1 MFSHSA
7 YCFNLNITVTLNR
20 MEKNSLFL
28 ILCLLVVPS
37 LDIKG
42 NIYGSEAAAV
52 GVMQQQKEVKGVIFD
67 EMNSPVAG
75 ATITVKNST
84 RGCITDIDG
93 KFTISVAEG
102 DELLVNFLGY
112 QTAVVKV
119 NSEIF
124 YNVHLQLK
132 VDELEEV
139 TVVAFAKQKKESV
152 ISSVA
157 TVKPAELKVPSSNLT
172 TALAGRMAGLIAYQ
186 TSGEPG
192 KDNAQFFIR
201 GVTTFGYKTDP
212 LILIDNVELTS
223 EDLARLNVDDIAS
236 FSIMKDATATA
247 LYGARG
253 ANGVILVTTKEG
265 KEGKA
270 KVSFRVENSLST
282 PVEMVSLAD
291 PITYMRLHNEAV
303 RTRNS
308 LGVLPYSESKI
319 ANTIKGMNPYVYPAV
334 DWYNELFKK
343 STMNQRANMSIS
355 GGGTVAR
362 YYIAASFN
370 NDTGVLR
377 VNGKN
382 NFNNNISLK
391 KYSVRSNININL
403 TKTTEAIIR
412 FQGNFDSYS
421 GPLDGGDGL
430 FSKVMKAS
438 PVLFPKYYPAFNDYA
453 GHIYFGNYTGSNYIN
468 PYADMVKGY
477 KNYDRTLVLA
487 QAELKQNLDFITEG
501 LNIRGLMSTTRYV
514 YSDISRAYGPYYY
527 MVSSYNQN
535 DDTYQLEALNP
546 NSGYENVE
554 AGSPYKDIQTTT
566 YVELSASYNHTF
578 GMHGVSGML
587 VYTMRNQQNSN
598 YENLQLSLPHR
609 NLGLSGRFTYAYD
622 QRYFVE
628 FNFGY
633 NGSERFSKNER
644 FGFFPSIGLGY
655 LVSNEKFW
663 KPVENVISKL
673 KLKATYGLVGNDA
686 IGDDKDRFYYLSNV
700 NMNNDKRGQDFGLNF
715 GNHLNGITV
724 TRYGNDL
731 ITWETAKKLN
741 VGFELNLFNKLEIQ
755 ADFFHERRS
764 NILMDR
770 AYVPST
776 MGLSAGI
783 KANVGEA
790 TGKGIDISMD
800 YSHSVDK
807 DLWFQGRAN
816 FTYAVSKYENVEEP
830 DYALA
835 GTPWRS
841 LKGQNL
847 SQQYGYIAERL
858 FIDEEDV
865 KNSPVQEFGG
875 VVMAGDIKYKDINGD
890 GKITD
895 DDRVPIGYPKTPKI
909 TYGFGLSA
917 GYKNL
922 DISVFFQGNALNSFW
937 LDPSALSPF
946 IDTDNDNSTIARN
959 ALLDVIARDHWSE
972 ENRNIYAFW
981 PRLGNEV
988 SLNNTQCSTWWMQ
1001 DGSFLRLKSLE
1012 IGYSFPEN
1020 WIRKCGLN
1028 MARVY
1033 LNGTNLLTFSKFKLW
1048 DPEMGS
1054 NGLGYPIQRVFNIG
1068 LNINF

>member
-1 MFSHSA
+1 MVYLFIF
-7 YCFNLNITVTLNR
+7 CFLTV
-20 MEKNSLFL
+20 SLFVKGE
-28 ILCLLVVPS
+28 VVNN
-37 LDIKG
+37 DIG
-42 NIYGSEAAAV
+42 RIDLESVE
-52 GVMQQQKEVKGVIFD
+52 QQKKTVQGIIYD
-67 EMNSPVAG
+67 EMNAPVAG

-84 RGCITDIDG
+84 RGCITDVDG
-93 KFTISVAEG
+93 RYSIVVNVG

-112 QTAVVKV
+112 QTAVIKITADK
-119 NSEIF
+119 SE
-124 YNVHLQLK
+124 YNVELK
-132 VDELEEV
+132 QKIDELEEV

-152 ISSVA
+152 ISSVT
-157 TVKPAELKVPSSNLT
+157 TVKPSELKAPTSNLT
-172 TALAGRMAGLIAYQ
+172 TALAGRMSGLIAYQ

-270 KVSFRVENSLST
+270 TVSFRIENSLST
-282 PVEMVSLAD
+282 PVEMVELAD
-291 PITYMRLHNEAV
+291 PITYMNLHNEAV
-303 RTRNS
+303 RTRNP

-319 ANTIKGMNPYVYPAV
+319 ANTMKGTNPYVYPAV
-334 DWYNELFKK
+334 NWYDELFNDY
-343 STMNQRANMSIS
+343 TMNQRVNMSVS

-362 YYIAASFN
+362 YYIAAAFN
-370 NDTGVLR
+370 NDNGVLK

-382 NFNNNISLK
+382 NFNNNIRLK

-403 TKTTEAIIR
+403 TKTTEAVVR

-438 PVLFPKYYPAFNDYA
+438 PVLFPKYYPAPNAYSS
-453 GHIYFGNYTGSNYIN
+453 HIYFGNYTGGNYIN

-487 QAELKQNLDFITEG
+487 QFELKQNLDFITKG
-501 LNIRGLMSTTRYV
+501 LNLRGLMSTTRYV
-514 YSDISRAYGPYYY
+514 YSEISRAYGPYYY
-527 MVSSYNQN
+527 MVSGYNQAE
-535 DDTYQLEALNP
+535 DTYQLTALNP
-546 NSGYENVE
+546 NEGYENLE
-554 AGSPYKDIQTTT
+554 AGTPYKDIQNTT
-566 YVELSASYNHTF
+566 YIELAANYNRDF
-578 GMHGVSGML
+578 GAHGVSGML
-587 VYTMRNQQNSN
+587 VYTMRNQQNTN
-598 YENLQLSLPHR
+598 YDNLQLSLPHR
-609 NLGLSGRFTYAYD
+609 NLGLSGRFTYSYD
-622 QRYFVE
+622 KRYFAE

-644 FGFFPSIGLGY
+644 FGFFPSIGVGY
-655 LVSNEKFW
+655 LISNEKFW
-663 KPVENVISKL
+663 KPLENVISKL
-673 KLKATYGLVGNDA
+673 KFKVTYGLVGNDA
-686 IGDDKDRFYYLSNV
+686 IGSDNDRFYYLSNV
-700 NMNNDKRGQDFGLNF
+700 NMNNGDRAQDFGTNF
-715 GNHLNGITV
+715 GNHLNGIQI

-741 VGFELNLFNKLEIQ
+741 VGVELNLFDKLEIQ
-755 ADFFHERRS
+755 ADIFHEKRS

-770 AYVPST
+770 SYIPST
-776 MGLSAGI
+776 MGLAAAI

-790 TGKGIDISMD
+790 SGKGIDISMD
-800 YSHSVDK
+800 YSHSINK
-807 DLWFQGRAN
+807 DLWLQGRAN
-816 FTYAVSKYENVEEP
+816 FTYATSRYEKVEEP
-830 DYALA
+830 DYELA
-835 GTPWRS
+835 GTPWRT

-847 SQQYGYIAERL
+847 SQRFGYIAERL

-865 KNSPVQEFGG
+865 KNSPTQEFGG
-875 VVMAGDIKYKDINGD
+875 VVMAGDIKYKDINND

-895 DDRVPIGYPKTPKI
+895 EDQVPIGYPMTPKI

-917 GYKNL
+917 GYKNF
-922 DISVFFQGNALNSFW
+922 DFSIFFQGNALNSFW
-937 LDPSALSPF
+937 LDPVAISPF
-946 IDTDNDNSTIARN
+946 IDTDSDNSTIARN
-959 ALLDVIARDHWSE
+959 ALLNVIAENHWSE

-981 PRLGNEV
+981 PRLGDEI
-988 SLNNTQCSTWWMQ
+988 SANNTQCSTWWMQ
-1001 DGSFLRLKSLE
+1001 NGSFMRLKSLE
-1012 IGYSFPEN
+1012 IGYSLPQN
-1020 WIRKCGLN
+1020 MVHKWGLN
-1028 MARVY
+1028 MIRIY
-1033 LNGTNLLTFSKFKLW
+1033 LNGSNLLTFSKFKLW

-1068 LNINF
+1068 LNVNF

>member
-1 MFSHSA
+1 M
-7 YCFNLNITVTLNR
+7 
-20 MEKNSLFL
+20 KNKLFL
-28 ILCLLVVPS
+28 VLSMFGASPLIVMGYANSSNTLPTSSILR
-37 LDIKG
+37 
-42 NIYGSEAAAV
+42 
-52 GVMQQQKEVKGVIFD
+52 QQKEVKGTVFD
-67 EMNSPVAG
+67 EINSPVAG
-75 ATITVKNST
+75 ATITVNGST
-84 RGCITDIDG
+84 RGCITDLNG
-93 KFTISVAEG
+93 NFSISVEEG
-102 DELLVNFLGY
+102 SELLVSFLGY
-112 QTAVVKV
+112 ETSVVKV
-119 NSEIF
+119 TSEKS
-124 YNVHLQLK
+124 YNVYLQLK

-152 ISSVA
+152 ISSVS
-157 TVKPAELKVPSSNLT
+157 TIKPTELKVPSSNLT
-172 TALAGRMAGLIAYQ
+172 TALAGRMSGLIAYQ

-201 GVTTFGYKTDP
+201 GVTTFGYKKDP

-223 EDLARLNVDDIAS
+223 DDLSRLNVDDIAS

-265 KEGKA
+265 REGKA
-270 KVSFRVENSLST
+270 RVSFRVENSWST
-282 PVEMVSLAD
+282 PVEMVKQAD

-303 RTRNS
+303 RTRNP

-319 ANTIKGMNPYVYPAV
+319 VNTVKGSNPYMFPAV
-334 DWYNELFKK
+334 DWYHELFKE
-343 STMNQRANMSIS
+343 STMNQRANMSVS

-382 NFNNNISLK
+382 NFNNNIDLK
-391 KYSVRSNININL
+391 KYSVRSNVNINL

-430 FSKVMKAS
+430 FAKVMKAS
-438 PVLFPKYYPAFNDYA
+438 PVLFPKYFPGSNEYA
-453 GHIYFGNYTGSNYIN
+453 SHIYFGNYTGGNYIN

-487 QAELKQNLDFITEG
+487 QAELKQNLDFITKG
-501 LNIRGLMSTTRYV
+501 LSVRGLMSTTRYV
-514 YSDISRAYGPYYY
+514 YSDISRSYGPYYY
-527 MVSSYNQN
+527 MADSYNKADN
-535 DDTYQLEALNP
+535 TYQLTALNP
-546 NSGYENVE
+546 TGGYENVE
-554 AGSPYKDIQTTT
+554 AGTPYKDIQTTT
-566 YVELSASYNHTF
+566 YVELSAGYNCSF
-578 GMHGVSGML
+578 GVHGVSGML

-609 NLGLSGRFTYAYD
+609 NLGLSGRFTYAYN

-655 LVSNEKFW
+655 LVSNEAFW
-663 KPVENVISKL
+663 KPYANVVNKL

-700 NMNNDKRGQDFGLNF
+700 NMNNAERGQDFGLNF

-731 ITWETAKKLN
+731 ITWETARKLN
-741 VGFELNLFNKLEIQ
+741 LGIELNLFNKLEIQ
-755 ADFFHERRS
+755 ADFFHEKRS
-764 NILMDR
+764 NILMSR
-770 AYVPST
+770 SYVPST

-783 KANVGEA
+783 MANVGEA
-790 TGKGIDISMD
+790 SGHGVDVSVD
-800 YSHSVDK
+800 YTHSVTK

-816 FTYAVSKYENVEEP
+816 LTYAASKYKKVEEP
-830 DYALA
+830 NYALA

-841 LKGQNL
+841 LKGQSL
-847 SQQYGYIAERL
+847 SQQFGYIAERL

-865 KNSPVQEFGG
+865 SNSPKQEFGG

-890 GKITD
+890 DKITEED
-895 DDRVPIGYPKTPKI
+895 MVPIGFPMTPKI

-917 GYKNL
+917 GYKNF
-922 DISVFFQGNALNSFW
+922 DFSVFFQGNALNSFW
-937 LDPSALSPF
+937 LDPAMISPF
-946 IDTDNDNSTIARN
+946 IDTDNDNSTTARN

-981 PRLGNEV
+981 PRLGNEI
-988 SLNNTQCSTWWMQ
+988 SNNNTQCSTWWMQ
-1001 DGSFLRLKSLE
+1001 DGTFLRLKSLE
-1012 IGYSFPEN
+1012 IGYSLSDKVA
-1020 WIRKCGLN
+1020 RKIGLN
-1028 MARVY
+1028 TARIY
-1033 LNGTNLLTFSKFKLW
+1033 LNGSNLLTFSKFKLW
-1048 DPEMGS
+1048 DPEMGA

>member
-1 MFSHSA
+1 MVYLFIF
-7 YCFNLNITVTLNR
+7 CFLTV
-20 MEKNSLFL
+20 SLFVKGE
-28 ILCLLVVPS
+28 VVNN
-37 LDIKG
+37 DIG
-42 NIYGSEAAAV
+42 RIDLESVE
-52 GVMQQQKEVKGVIFD
+52 QQKKTVQGIIYD
-67 EMNSPVAG
+67 EMNAPVAG

-84 RGCITDIDG
+84 RGCITDVDG
-93 KFTISVAEG
+93 RYSIVVNVG

-112 QTAVVKV
+112 QTAVIKITADK
-119 NSEIF
+119 SE
-124 YNVHLQLK
+124 YNVELK
-132 VDELEEV
+132 QKIDELEEV

-152 ISSVA
+152 ISSVT
-157 TVKPAELKVPSSNLT
+157 TVKPSELKAPTSNLT
-172 TALAGRMAGLIAYQ
+172 TALAGRMSGLIAYQ

-270 KVSFRVENSLST
+270 TVSFRIENSLST
-282 PVEMVSLAD
+282 PVEMVELAG
-291 PITYMRLHNEAV
+291 PITYMNLHNEAV
-303 RTRNS
+303 RTRNP

-319 ANTIKGMNPYVYPAV
+319 ANTMKGTNPYVYPAV
-334 DWYNELFKK
+334 NWYDELFNDY
-343 STMNQRANMSIS
+343 TMNQRVNMSVS

-362 YYIAASFN
+362 YYIAAAFN
-370 NDTGVLR
+370 NDNGVLK

-382 NFNNNISLK
+382 NFNNNIRLK

-403 TKTTEAIIR
+403 TKTTEAVVR

-438 PVLFPKYYPAFNDYA
+438 PVLFPKYYPAPNAYSS
-453 GHIYFGNYTGSNYIN
+453 HIYFGNYTGGNYIN

-487 QAELKQNLDFITEG
+487 QFELKQNLDFITKG
-501 LNIRGLMSTTRYV
+501 LNLRGLMSTTRYV
-514 YSDISRAYGPYYY
+514 YSEISRAYGPYYY
-527 MVSSYNQN
+527 MVSGYNQAE
-535 DDTYQLEALNP
+535 DTYQLTALNP
-546 NSGYENVE
+546 NEGYENLE
-554 AGSPYKDIQTTT
+554 AGTPYKDIQNTT
-566 YVELSASYNHTF
+566 YIELAANYNRDF
-578 GMHGVSGML
+578 GAHGVSGML
-587 VYTMRNQQNSN
+587 VYTMRNQQNTN
-598 YENLQLSLPHR
+598 YDNLQLSLPHR
-609 NLGLSGRFTYAYD
+609 NLGLSGRFTYSYD
-622 QRYFVE
+622 KRYFAE

-644 FGFFPSIGLGY
+644 FGFFPSIGVGY
-655 LVSNEKFW
+655 LISNEKFW
-663 KPVENVISKL
+663 KPLENVISKL
-673 KLKATYGLVGNDA
+673 KFKVTYGLVGNDA
-686 IGDDKDRFYYLSNV
+686 IGSDNDRFYYLSNV
-700 NMNNDKRGQDFGLNF
+700 NMNNGDRAQDFGTNF
-715 GNHLNGITV
+715 GNHLNGIQI

-741 VGFELNLFNKLEIQ
+741 VGVELNLFDKLEIQ
-755 ADFFHERRS
+755 ADIFHEKRS

-770 AYVPST
+770 SYIPST
-776 MGLSAGI
+776 MGLAAAI

-790 TGKGIDISMD
+790 SGKGIDISMD
-800 YSHSVDK
+800 YSHSINK
-807 DLWFQGRAN
+807 DLWLQGRAN
-816 FTYAVSKYENVEEP
+816 FTYATSRYEKVEEP
-830 DYALA
+830 DYELA
-835 GTPWRS
+835 GTPWRT

-847 SQQYGYIAERL
+847 SQRFGYIAERL

-865 KNSPVQEFGG
+865 KNSPTQEFGG
-875 VVMAGDIKYKDINGD
+875 VVMAGDIKYKDINND

-895 DDRVPIGYPKTPKI
+895 EDQVPIGYPMTPKI

-917 GYKNL
+917 GYKNF
-922 DISVFFQGNALNSFW
+922 DFSIFFQGNALNSFW
-937 LDPSALSPF
+937 LDPVAISPF
-946 IDTDNDNSTIARN
+946 IDTDSDNSTIARN
-959 ALLDVIARDHWSE
+959 ALLNVIAENHWSE

-981 PRLGNEV
+981 PRLGDEI
-988 SLNNTQCSTWWMQ
+988 SANNTQCSTWWMQ
-1001 DGSFLRLKSLE
+1001 NGSFMRLKSLE
-1012 IGYSFPEN
+1012 IGYSLPQN
-1020 WIRKCGLN
+1020 MVHKWGLN
-1028 MARVY
+1028 MIRIY
-1033 LNGTNLLTFSKFKLW
+1033 LNGSNLLTFSKFKLW

-1068 LNINF
+1068 LNVNF

>member
-1 MFSHSA
+1 MVYLFIF
-7 YCFNLNITVTLNR
+7 CFLTV
-20 MEKNSLFL
+20 SLFVKGE
-28 ILCLLVVPS
+28 VVNN
-37 LDIKG
+37 DIG
-42 NIYGSEAAAV
+42 RIELESVE
-52 GVMQQQKEVKGVIFD
+52 QQKKTVQGIIYD
-67 EMNSPVAG
+67 EMNAPVAG

-84 RGCITDIDG
+84 RGCITDVDG
-93 KFTISVAEG
+93 RYSIVVNVG

-112 QTAVVKV
+112 QTAVIKITADK
-119 NSEIF
+119 SE
-124 YNVHLQLK
+124 YNVELK
-132 VDELEEV
+132 QKIDELEEV

-152 ISSVA
+152 ISSVT
-157 TVKPAELKVPSSNLT
+157 TVKPSELKAPTSNLT
-172 TALAGRMAGLIAYQ
+172 TALAGRMSGLIAYQ

-270 KVSFRVENSLST
+270 TVSFRIENSLST
-282 PVEMVSLAD
+282 PVEMVELAD
-291 PITYMRLHNEAV
+291 PITYMNLHNEAV
-303 RTRNS
+303 RTRNP

-319 ANTIKGMNPYVYPAV
+319 ANTMKGTNPYVYPAV
-334 DWYNELFKK
+334 NWYDELFNDY
-343 STMNQRANMSIS
+343 TMNQRVNMSVS

-362 YYIAASFN
+362 YYIAAAFN
-370 NDTGVLR
+370 NDNGVLK

-382 NFNNNISLK
+382 NFNNNIRLK

-403 TKTTEAIIR
+403 TKTTEAVVR

-438 PVLFPKYYPAFNDYA
+438 PVLFPKYYPAPNAYSS
-453 GHIYFGNYTGSNYIN
+453 HIYFGNYTGGNYIN

-487 QAELKQNLDFITEG
+487 QFELKQNLDFITKG
-501 LNIRGLMSTTRYV
+501 LNLRGLMSTTRYV
-514 YSDISRAYGPYYY
+514 YSEISRAYGPYYY
-527 MVSSYNQN
+527 MVSGYNQAE
-535 DDTYQLEALNP
+535 DTYQLTALNP
-546 NSGYENVE
+546 NEGYENLE
-554 AGSPYKDIQTTT
+554 AGTPYKDIQNTT
-566 YVELSASYNHTF
+566 YIELAANYNRDF
-578 GMHGVSGML
+578 GAHGVSGML
-587 VYTMRNQQNSN
+587 VYTMRNQQNTN
-598 YENLQLSLPHR
+598 YDNLQLSLPHR
-609 NLGLSGRFTYAYD
+609 NLGLSGRFTYSYD
-622 QRYFVE
+622 KRYFAE

-644 FGFFPSIGLGY
+644 FGFFPSIGVGY
-655 LVSNEKFW
+655 LISNEKFW
-663 KPVENVISKL
+663 KPLENVISKL
-673 KLKATYGLVGNDA
+673 KFKVTYGLVGNDA
-686 IGDDKDRFYYLSNV
+686 IGSDNDRFYYLSNV
-700 NMNNDKRGQDFGLNF
+700 NMNNGDRAQDFGTNF
-715 GNHLNGITV
+715 GNHLNGIQI

-741 VGFELNLFNKLEIQ
+741 VGVELNLFDKLEIQ
-755 ADFFHERRS
+755 ADIFHEKRS

-770 AYVPST
+770 SYIPST
-776 MGLSAGI
+776 MGLAAAI

-790 TGKGIDISMD
+790 SGKGIDISMD
-800 YSHSVDK
+800 YSHSINK
-807 DLWFQGRAN
+807 DLWLQGRAN
-816 FTYAVSKYENVEEP
+816 FTYATSRYEKVEEP
-830 DYALA
+830 DYELA
-835 GTPWRS
+835 GTPWRT

-847 SQQYGYIAERL
+847 SQRFGYIAERL

-865 KNSPVQEFGG
+865 KNSPTQEFGG
-875 VVMAGDIKYKDINGD
+875 VVMAGDIKYKDINND

-895 DDRVPIGYPKTPKI
+895 EDQVPIGYPMTPKI

-917 GYKNL
+917 GYKNF
-922 DISVFFQGNALNSFW
+922 DFSIFFQGNALNSFW
-937 LDPSALSPF
+937 LDPVAISPF
-946 IDTDNDNSTIARN
+946 IDTDSDNSTIARN
-959 ALLDVIARDHWSE
+959 ALLNVIAENHWSE

-981 PRLGNEV
+981 PRLGDEI
-988 SLNNTQCSTWWMQ
+988 SANNTQCSTWWMQ
-1001 DGSFLRLKSLE
+1001 NGSFMRLKSLE
-1012 IGYSFPEN
+1012 IGYSLPQN
-1020 WIRKCGLN
+1020 MVHKWGLN
-1028 MARVY
+1028 MIRIY
-1033 LNGTNLLTFSKFKLW
+1033 LNGSNLLTFSKFKLW

-1068 LNINF
+1068 LNVNF

>member
-1 MFSHSA
+1 ML
-7 YCFNLNITVTLNR
+7 Y
-20 MEKNSLFL
+20 LFL
-28 ILCLLVVPS
+28 IIFLS
-37 LDIKG
+37 LPLMVKGESLFNDDIG
-42 NIYGSEAAAV
+42 ISNIESV
-52 GVMQQQKEVKGVIFD
+52 NLQRKEVSGVIVD
-67 EMNSPVAG
+67 EMNVPVAG

-93 KFTISVAEG
+93 RYTISVNVG

-112 QTAVVKV
+112 QTA
-119 NSEIF
+119 EIKITSDKNE
-124 YNVHLQLK
+124 YNVQLK
-132 VDELEEV
+132 QKIDELEEV

-152 ISSVA
+152 ISSVT
-157 TVKPAELKVPSSNLT
+157 TVKPSELKAPTSNLT
-172 TALAGRMAGLIAYQ
+172 TALAGRMSGLIAYQ

-270 KVSFRVENSLST
+270 TVSFRVENSLST
-282 PVEMVSLAD
+282 PVDMVDLAD

-303 RTRNS
+303 RTRNP

-319 ANTIKGMNPYVYPAV
+319 ANTMKGVNPYVYPAV
-334 DWYNELFKK
+334 NWYDELFNDY
-343 STMNQRANMSIS
+343 TMNQRVNMSVS
-355 GGGTVAR
+355 GGGKVAR

-370 NDTGVLR
+370 NDNGVLKN
-377 VNGKN
+377 NGAN

-403 TKTTEAIIR
+403 TKTTEAVVR

-430 FSKVMKAS
+430 FSKVMRAN
-438 PVLFPKYYPAFNDYA
+438 PVLFPKYYPAPSEYSS
-453 GHIYFGNYTGSNYIN
+453 HIYFGNYTGGKYIN

-487 QAELKQNLDFITEG
+487 QFELKQNLDFITKG
-501 LNIRGLMSTTRYV
+501 LSVRGLMSTTRYV
-514 YSDISRAYGPYYY
+514 YSDISRAYSPYYY
-527 MVSSYNQN
+527 MATGYDQMK
-535 DDTYQLEALNP
+535 DTYKLEALNP
-546 NSGYENVE
+546 NDGRENLE
-554 AGSPYKDIQTTT
+554 AGSPWKDIQNTT
-566 YVELSASYNHTF
+566 YIELAANYNRDF
-578 GMHGVSGML
+578 DKHGVSAML

-609 NLGLSGRFTYAYD
+609 NLGLSGRFTYSYD
-622 QRYFVE
+622 KRYFAE

-644 FGFFPSIGLGY
+644 FGFFPSVGAGY
-655 LVSNEKFW
+655 LISNEEFW
-663 KPVENVISKL
+663 KPVRKVISKL

-686 IGDDKDRFYYLSNV
+686 IGDDNDRFYYLSNV
-700 NMNNDKRGQDFGLNF
+700 NMSDDGRGQDFGSNF
-715 GNHLNGITV
+715 GNHLSGISIS
-724 TRYGNDL
+724 RYGNDL

-741 VGFELNLFNKLEIQ
+741 LGFELNLFDKLEIQ
-755 ADFFHERRS
+755 ADFFHEKRS
-764 NILMDR
+764 NILMER
-770 AYVPST
+770 SFIPGT
-776 MGLSAGI
+776 MGLAAPI

-790 TGKGIDISMD
+790 LGKGVDISMD
-800 YSHSVDK
+800 YSHIINK
-807 DLWFQGRAN
+807 DWWLQGRAN
-816 FTYAVSKYENVEEP
+816 FTYAVSEYLKVEEP
-830 DYALA
+830 DYELA
-835 GTPWRS
+835 DTPWRS
-841 LKGQNL
+841 LVGQNL
-847 SQQYGYIAERL
+847 SQRFGYIAERL
-858 FIDEEDV
+858 FIDEDDV
-865 KNSPVQEFGG
+865 KNSPKQEFGG

-895 DDRVPIGYPKTPKI
+895 DDQVPIGLPMTPKI

-917 GYKNL
+917 GYKNFDL
-922 DISVFFQGNALNSFW
+922 SVFFQGNAQSSFW
-937 LDPSALSPF
+937 LDPVSISPF
-946 IDTDNDNSTIARN
+946 IDTDNDGSIISNN

-972 ENRNIYAFW
+972 DNRNIYAFW

-988 SLNNTQCSTWWMQ
+988 SANNTQCSTWWMQ
-1001 DGSFLRLKSLE
+1001 NGSFLRLKSLE
-1012 IGYSFPEN
+1012 IGYSLPEKL
-1020 WIRKCGLN
+1020 IRKWGLN
-1028 MARVY
+1028 AIRLY
-1033 LNGTNLLTFSKFKLW
+1033 FNGSNLLTLSKFKLW
-1048 DPEMGS
+1048 DPEMGA
-1054 NGLGYPIQRVFNIG
+1054 NGLGYPIQRVYNIG
-1068 LNINF
+1068 LNVNF

>member
-1 MFSHSA
+1 MVYLFIF
-7 YCFNLNITVTLNR
+7 CFLTV
-20 MEKNSLFL
+20 SLFVKGEV
-28 ILCLLVVPS
+28 INN
-37 LDIKG
+37 DIG
-42 NIYGSEAAAV
+42 RIDLESVE
-52 GVMQQQKEVKGVIFD
+52 QQKKTVQGIIYD
-67 EMNSPVAG
+67 EMNAPVAG

-84 RGCITDIDG
+84 RGCITDVDG
-93 KFTISVAEG
+93 RYSIVVNVG

-112 QTAVVKV
+112 QTAVIKITADK
-119 NSEIF
+119 SE
-124 YNVHLQLK
+124 YNVELK
-132 VDELEEV
+132 QKIDELEEV

-152 ISSVA
+152 ISSVT
-157 TVKPAELKVPSSNLT
+157 TVKPSELKAPTSNLT
-172 TALAGRMAGLIAYQ
+172 TALAGRMSGLIAYQ

-270 KVSFRVENSLST
+270 TVSFRIENSLST
-282 PVEMVSLAD
+282 PVEMVELAD
-291 PITYMRLHNEAV
+291 PITYMNLHNEAV
-303 RTRNS
+303 RTRNP

-319 ANTIKGMNPYVYPAV
+319 ANTMKGTNPYVYPAV
-334 DWYNELFKK
+334 NWYDELFNDY
-343 STMNQRANMSIS
+343 TMNQRVNMSVS

-362 YYIAASFN
+362 YYIAAAFN
-370 NDTGVLR
+370 NDNGVLK

-382 NFNNNISLK
+382 NFNNNIRLK

-403 TKTTEAIIR
+403 TKTTEAVVR

-438 PVLFPKYYPAFNDYA
+438 PVLFPKYYPAPNAYSS
-453 GHIYFGNYTGSNYIN
+453 HIYFGNYTGGNYIN

-487 QAELKQNLDFITEG
+487 QFELKQNLDFITKG
-501 LNIRGLMSTTRYV
+501 LNLRGLMSTTRYV
-514 YSDISRAYGPYYY
+514 YSEISRAYGPYYY
-527 MVSSYNQN
+527 MVSGYNQAE
-535 DDTYQLEALNP
+535 DTYQLTALNP
-546 NSGYENVE
+546 NEGYENLE
-554 AGSPYKDIQTTT
+554 AGTPYKDIQNTT
-566 YVELSASYNHTF
+566 YIELAANYNRDF
-578 GMHGVSGML
+578 GAHGVSGML
-587 VYTMRNQQNSN
+587 VYTMRNQQNTN
-598 YENLQLSLPHR
+598 YDNLQLSLPHR
-609 NLGLSGRFTYAYD
+609 NLGLSGRFTYSYD
-622 QRYFVE
+622 KRYFAE

-644 FGFFPSIGLGY
+644 FGFFPSIGVGY
-655 LVSNEKFW
+655 LISNEKFW
-663 KPVENVISKL
+663 KPLENVISKL
-673 KLKATYGLVGNDA
+673 KFKVTYGLVGNDA
-686 IGDDKDRFYYLSNV
+686 IGSDNDRFYYLSNV
-700 NMNNDKRGQDFGLNF
+700 NMNNGDRAQDFGTNF
-715 GNHLNGITV
+715 GNHLNGIQI

-741 VGFELNLFNKLEIQ
+741 VGVELNLFDKLEIQ
-755 ADFFHERRS
+755 ADIFHEKRS

-770 AYVPST
+770 SYIPST
-776 MGLSAGI
+776 MGLAAAI

-790 TGKGIDISMD
+790 SGKGIDISMD
-800 YSHSVDK
+800 YSHSINK
-807 DLWFQGRAN
+807 DLWLQGRAN
-816 FTYAVSKYENVEEP
+816 FTYATSRYEKVEEP
-830 DYALA
+830 DYELA
-835 GTPWRS
+835 GTPWRT

-847 SQQYGYIAERL
+847 SQRFGYIAERL

-865 KNSPVQEFGG
+865 KNSPTQEFGG
-875 VVMAGDIKYKDINGD
+875 VVMAGDIKYKDINND

-895 DDRVPIGYPKTPKI
+895 EDQVPIGYPMTPKI

-917 GYKNL
+917 GYKNF
-922 DISVFFQGNALNSFW
+922 DFSIFFQGNALNSFW
-937 LDPSALSPF
+937 LDPVAISPF
-946 IDTDNDNSTIARN
+946 IDTDSDNSTIARN
-959 ALLDVIARDHWSE
+959 ALLNVIAENHWSE

-981 PRLGNEV
+981 PRLGDEI
-988 SLNNTQCSTWWMQ
+988 SANNTQCSTWWMQ
-1001 DGSFLRLKSLE
+1001 NGSFMRLKSLE
-1012 IGYSFPEN
+1012 IGYSLPQN
-1020 WIRKCGLN
+1020 MVHKWGLN
-1028 MARVY
+1028 MIRIY
-1033 LNGTNLLTFSKFKLW
+1033 LNGSNLLTFSKFKLW

-1068 LNINF
+1068 LNVNF

>member
-1 MFSHSA
+1 M
-7 YCFNLNITVTLNR
+7 VKG
-20 MEKNSLFL
+20 ESLFND
-28 ILCLLVVPS
+28 
-37 LDIKG
+37 DIG
-42 NIYGSEAAAV
+42 ISNIESV
-52 GVMQQQKEVKGVIFD
+52 NLQRKEVSGVIVD
-67 EMNSPVAG
+67 EMNVPVAG

-93 KFTISVAEG
+93 RYTISVNVG

-112 QTAVVKV
+112 QTA
-119 NSEIF
+119 EIKITSDKNE
-124 YNVHLQLK
+124 YNVQLK
-132 VDELEEV
+132 QKIDELEEV

-152 ISSVA
+152 ISSVT
-157 TVKPAELKVPSSNLT
+157 TVKPSELKAPTSNLT
-172 TALAGRMAGLIAYQ
+172 TALAGRMSGLIAYQ

-270 KVSFRVENSLST
+270 TVSFRVENSLST
-282 PVEMVSLAD
+282 PVDMVDLAD

-303 RTRNS
+303 RTRNP

-319 ANTIKGMNPYVYPAV
+319 ANTMKGVNPYVYPAV
-334 DWYNELFKK
+334 NWYDELFNDY
-343 STMNQRANMSIS
+343 TMNQRVNMSVS
-355 GGGTVAR
+355 GGGKVAR

-370 NDTGVLR
+370 NDNGVLKN
-377 VNGKN
+377 NGAN

-403 TKTTEAIIR
+403 TKTTEAVVR

-430 FSKVMKAS
+430 FSKVMRAN
-438 PVLFPKYYPAFNDYA
+438 PVLFPKYYPAPSEYSS
-453 GHIYFGNYTGSNYIN
+453 HIYFGNYTGGKYIN

-487 QAELKQNLDFITEG
+487 QFELKQNLDFITKG
-501 LNIRGLMSTTRYV
+501 LSVRGLMSTTRYV
-514 YSDISRAYGPYYY
+514 YSDISRAYSPYYY
-527 MVSSYNQN
+527 MATGYDQMK
-535 DDTYQLEALNP
+535 DTYKLEALNP
-546 NSGYENVE
+546 NDGRENLE
-554 AGSPYKDIQTTT
+554 AGSPWKDIQNTT
-566 YVELSASYNHTF
+566 YIELAANYNRDF
-578 GMHGVSGML
+578 DKHGVSAML

-609 NLGLSGRFTYAYD
+609 NLGLSGRFTYSYD
-622 QRYFVE
+622 KRYFAE

-644 FGFFPSIGLGY
+644 FGFFPSVGAGY
-655 LVSNEKFW
+655 LISNEEFW
-663 KPVENVISKL
+663 KPVRKVISKL

-686 IGDDKDRFYYLSNV
+686 IGDDNDRFYYLSNV
-700 NMNNDKRGQDFGLNF
+700 NMSDDGRGQDFGSNF
-715 GNHLNGITV
+715 GNHLSGISIS
-724 TRYGNDL
+724 RYGNDL

-741 VGFELNLFNKLEIQ
+741 LGFELNLFDKLEIQ
-755 ADFFHERRS
+755 ADFFHEKRS
-764 NILMDR
+764 NILMER
-770 AYVPST
+770 SFIPGT
-776 MGLSAGI
+776 MGLAAPI

-790 TGKGIDISMD
+790 LGKGVDISMD
-800 YSHSVDK
+800 YSHIINK
-807 DLWFQGRAN
+807 DWWLQGRAN
-816 FTYAVSKYENVEEP
+816 FTYAVSEYLKVEEP
-830 DYALA
+830 DYELA
-835 GTPWRS
+835 DTPWRS
-841 LKGQNL
+841 LVGQNL
-847 SQQYGYIAERL
+847 SQRFGYIAERL
-858 FIDEEDV
+858 FIDEDDV
-865 KNSPVQEFGG
+865 KNSPKQEFGG

-895 DDRVPIGYPKTPKI
+895 DDQVPIGLPMTPKI

-917 GYKNL
+917 GYKNFDL
-922 DISVFFQGNALNSFW
+922 SVFFQGNAQSSFW
-937 LDPSALSPF
+937 LDPVSISPF
-946 IDTDNDNSTIARN
+946 IDTDNDGSIISNN

-972 ENRNIYAFW
+972 DNRNIYAFW

-988 SLNNTQCSTWWMQ
+988 SANNTQCSTWWMQ
-1001 DGSFLRLKSLE
+1001 NGSFLRLKSLE
-1012 IGYSFPEN
+1012 IGYSLPEKL
-1020 WIRKCGLN
+1020 IRKWGLN
-1028 MARVY
+1028 AIRLY
-1033 LNGTNLLTFSKFKLW
+1033 FNGSNLLTWSKFKLW
-1048 DPEMGS
+1048 DPEMGA
-1054 NGLGYPIQRVFNIG
+1054 NGLGYPIQRVYNIG
-1068 LNINF
+1068 LNVNF

>member
-1 MFSHSA
+1 MK
-7 YCFNLNITVTLNR
+7 
-20 MEKNSLFL
+20 KNSLFL
-28 ILCLLVVPS
+28 VLGLLAVPS
-37 LDIKG
+37 LTIRG
-42 NIYGSEAAAV
+42 NTEYLEATTISV
-52 GVMQQQKEVKGVIFD
+52 VQQQKEVKGVIFD
-67 EMNSPVAG
+67 ETNSPVAG
-75 ATITVKNST
+75 ATITLKNST
-84 RGCITDIDG
+84 RGCITDMDG
-93 KFTISVAEG
+93 KFSIHVSEG

-112 QTAVVKV
+112 QTAVIKV
-119 NSEIF
+119 TSQNSYDI
-124 YNVHLQLK
+124 HLQLK
-132 VDELEEV
+132 IDELEEV

-152 ISSVA
+152 ISSIS
-157 TVKPAELKVPSSNLT
+157 TVKPSELKAPSSNLT
-172 TALAGRMAGLIAYQ
+172 TALAGRMSGVIAYQ

-201 GVTTFGYKTDP
+201 GVTTFGYKTSP

-223 EDLARLNVDDIAS
+223 DDLARLNVDDIAS

-265 KEGKA
+265 QEGKA
-270 KVSFRVENSLST
+270 KVSFRVENSMST
-282 PVEMVSLAD
+282 PVEMVKLAD
-291 PITYMRLHNEAV
+291 PVTYMRLHNEAV
-303 RTRNS
+303 RTRNP
-308 LGVLPYSESKI
+308 LGVLPYSETKI
-319 ANTIKGMNPYVYPAV
+319 ANTMKGSNPYVYPAI
-334 DWYNELFKK
+334 DWYNELFKE
-343 STMNQRANMSIS
+343 STMNQRANLSVS

-382 NFNNNISLK
+382 NFNNNINLQ

-412 FQGNFDSYS
+412 FQGNFDSYT

-430 FSKVMKAS
+430 FTKAMKAS
-438 PVLFPKYYPAFNDYA
+438 PVLFPKYFPAPNEYTS
-453 GHIYFGNYTGSNYIN
+453 HIYFGNYTGGNYIN

-487 QAELKQNLDFITEG
+487 QAELKQNLDFITKG
-501 LNIRGLMSTTRYV
+501 LAVRGLMSTTRYV
-514 YSDISRAYGPYYY
+514 YSDISRAYAPYYY
-527 MVSSYNQN
+527 MVNSYNQAEN
-535 DDTYQLEALNP
+535 SYQLDALNP
-546 NSGYENVE
+546 TGGRENVE
-554 AGSPYKDIQTTT
+554 AGAPFKDIQNTT
-566 YVELSASYNHTF
+566 YVELSANYNRTF
-578 GMHGVSGML
+578 GVHGTSAML

-644 FGFFPSIGLGY
+644 FGFFPSVGLGY
-655 LVSNEKFW
+655 LISNEKFW
-663 KPVENVISKL
+663 KPLENIISKL

-686 IGDDKDRFYYLSNV
+686 IGEDKDRFYYLSNV
-700 NMNNDKRGQDFGLNF
+700 NMNNENRGQDFGLNF

-724 TRYGNDL
+724 SRYGNDL
-731 ITWETAKKLN
+731 ITWETARKTN
-741 VGFELNLFNKLEIQ
+741 IGFELNLFNKLEVQ

-764 NILMDR
+764 NILMTR
-770 AYVPST
+770 SYVPST
-776 MGLSAGI
+776 MGLSANI
-783 KANVGEA
+783 MANAGEA
-790 TGKGIDISMD
+790 TGKGVDVSMD
-800 YSHSVDK
+800 YSHSINK
-807 DLWFQGRAN
+807 DLWFQGRVN
-816 FTYAVSKYENVEEP
+816 FTYAVSKYEKVEEP
-830 DYALA
+830 NYELA

-847 SQQYGYIAERL
+847 SQEFGFIAERL

-875 VVMAGDIKYKDINGD
+875 VVMAGDIKYKDINDD

-895 DDRVPIGYPKTPKI
+895 DDRVPIGYPRTPKI
-909 TYGFGLSA
+909 TCGFGLSG

-937 LDPSALSPF
+937 VNPTVISPF
-946 IDTDNDNSTIARN
+946 IDTDNDNSSIARN
-959 ALLDVIARDHWSE
+959 ALLDVVARDHWSE
-972 ENRNIYAFW
+972 ENRDIYAFW
-981 PRLGNEV
+981 PRLGNEL
-988 SLNNTQCSTWWMQ
+988 SANNTQTSTWWMQ
-1001 DGSFLRLKSLE
+1001 DGSFLRLKSVE
-1012 IGYSFPEN
+1012 IGYSLPN
-1020 WIRKCGLN
+1020 TMIRKAGLN
-1028 MARVY
+1028 MVRIY
-1033 LNGTNLLTFSKFKLW
+1033 LSGTNLLTFSKFKLW
-1048 DPEMGS
+1048 DPEMGA

-1068 LNINF
+1068 LNLNF

>member
-1 MFSHSA
+1 MVYLFIF
-7 YCFNLNITVTLNR
+7 CFLTV
-20 MEKNSLFL
+20 SLFVKGE
-28 ILCLLVVPS
+28 VVNN
-37 LDIKG
+37 DIG
-42 NIYGSEAAAV
+42 RIDLESVE
-52 GVMQQQKEVKGVIFD
+52 QQKKTVQGIIYD
-67 EMNSPVAG
+67 EMNAPVAG

-84 RGCITDIDG
+84 RGCITDVDG
-93 KFTISVAEG
+93 RYSIVVNVG

-112 QTAVVKV
+112 QTAVIKITADK
-119 NSEIF
+119 SE
-124 YNVHLQLK
+124 YNVELK
-132 VDELEEV
+132 QKIDELEEV

-152 ISSVA
+152 ISSVT
-157 TVKPAELKVPSSNLT
+157 TVKPSELKAPTSNLT
-172 TALAGRMAGLIAYQ
+172 TALAGRMSGLIAYQ

-270 KVSFRVENSLST
+270 TVSFRIENSLST
-282 PVEMVSLAD
+282 PVEMVELAD
-291 PITYMRLHNEAV
+291 PITYMNLHNEAV
-303 RTRNS
+303 RTRNP

-319 ANTIKGMNPYVYPAV
+319 ANTMKGTNPYVYPAV
-334 DWYNELFKK
+334 NWYDELFNDY
-343 STMNQRANMSIS
+343 TMNQRVNMSVS

-362 YYIAASFN
+362 YYIAAAFN
-370 NDTGVLR
+370 NDNGVLK

-382 NFNNNISLK
+382 NFNNNIRLK

-403 TKTTEAIIR
+403 TKTTEAVVR

-438 PVLFPKYYPAFNDYA
+438 PVLFPKYYPAPNAYSS
-453 GHIYFGNYTGSNYIN
+453 HIYFGNYTGGNYIN

-487 QAELKQNLDFITEG
+487 QFELKQNLDFITKG
-501 LNIRGLMSTTRYV
+501 LNLRGLMSTTRYV
-514 YSDISRAYGPYYY
+514 YSEISRAYGPYYY
-527 MVSSYNQN
+527 MVSGYNQAE
-535 DDTYQLEALNP
+535 DTYQLTALNP
-546 NSGYENVE
+546 NEGYENLE
-554 AGSPYKDIQTTT
+554 AGTPYKDIQNTT
-566 YVELSASYNHTF
+566 YIELAANYNRDF
-578 GMHGVSGML
+578 GAHGVSGML
-587 VYTMRNQQNSN
+587 VYTMRNQQNTN
-598 YENLQLSLPHR
+598 YDNLQLSLPHR
-609 NLGLSGRFTYAYD
+609 NLGLSGRFTYSYD
-622 QRYFVE
+622 KRYFAE

-644 FGFFPSIGLGY
+644 FGFFPSIGVGY
-655 LVSNEKFW
+655 LISNEKFW
-663 KPVENVISKL
+663 KPLENVISKL
-673 KLKATYGLVGNDA
+673 KFKVTYGLVGNDA
-686 IGDDKDRFYYLSNV
+686 IGSDNDRFYYLSNV
-700 NMNNDKRGQDFGLNF
+700 NMNNGDRAQDFGTNF
-715 GNHLNGITV
+715 GNHLNGIQI

-741 VGFELNLFNKLEIQ
+741 VGVELNLFDKLEIQ
-755 ADFFHERRS
+755 ADIFHEKRS

-770 AYVPST
+770 SYIPST
-776 MGLSAGI
+776 MGLAAAI

-790 TGKGIDISMD
+790 SGKGIDISMD
-800 YSHSVDK
+800 YSHSINK
-807 DLWFQGRAN
+807 DLWLQGRAN
-816 FTYAVSKYENVEEP
+816 FTYATSRYEKVEEP
-830 DYALA
+830 DYELA
-835 GTPWRS
+835 GTPWRT

-847 SQQYGYIAERL
+847 SQRFGYIAERL

-865 KNSPVQEFGG
+865 KNSPTQEFGG
-875 VVMAGDIKYKDINGD
+875 VVMAGDIKYKDINND

-895 DDRVPIGYPKTPKI
+895 EDQVPIGYPMTPKI

-917 GYKNL
+917 GYKNF
-922 DISVFFQGNALNSFW
+922 DFSIFFQGNALNSFW
-937 LDPSALSPF
+937 LDPVAISPF
-946 IDTDNDNSTIARN
+946 IDTDSDNSTIARN
-959 ALLDVIARDHWSE
+959 ALLNVIAENHWSE

-981 PRLGNEV
+981 PRLGDEI
-988 SLNNTQCSTWWMQ
+988 SANNTQCSTWWMQ
-1001 DGSFLRLKSLE
+1001 NGSFMRLKSLE
-1012 IGYSFPEN
+1012 IGYSLPQN
-1020 WIRKCGLN
+1020 MVRKWGLN
-1028 MARVY
+1028 MIRIY
-1033 LNGTNLLTFSKFKLW
+1033 LNGSNLLTFSKFKLW

-1068 LNINF
+1068 LNVNF

>member
-1 MFSHSA
+1 MVYLFIF
-7 YCFNLNITVTLNR
+7 CFLTV
-20 MEKNSLFL
+20 SLFVKGE
-28 ILCLLVVPS
+28 VVNN
-37 LDIKG
+37 DIG
-42 NIYGSEAAAV
+42 RIDLESVE
-52 GVMQQQKEVKGVIFD
+52 QQKKTVQGIIYD
-67 EMNSPVAG
+67 EMNAPVAG

-84 RGCITDIDG
+84 RGCITDVDG
-93 KFTISVAEG
+93 RYSIVVNVG

-112 QTAVVKV
+112 QTAVIKV
-119 NSEIF
+119 TADKSE
-124 YNVHLQLK
+124 YNVELK
-132 VDELEEV
+132 QKIDELEEV

-152 ISSVA
+152 ISSVT
-157 TVKPAELKVPSSNLT
+157 TVKPSELKAPTSNLT
-172 TALAGRMAGLIAYQ
+172 TALAGRMSGLIAYQ

-270 KVSFRVENSLST
+270 TVSFRIENSLST
-282 PVEMVSLAD
+282 PVDMVELAD
-291 PITYMRLHNEAV
+291 PITYMNLHNEAV
-303 RTRNS
+303 RTRNP

-319 ANTIKGMNPYVYPAV
+319 ANTMKGTNPYVYPAV
-334 DWYNELFKK
+334 NWYDELFNDY
-343 STMNQRANMSIS
+343 TMNQRVNMSVS

-362 YYIAASFN
+362 YYIAAAFN
-370 NDTGVLR
+370 NDNGVLK

-382 NFNNNISLK
+382 NFNNNIRLK

-403 TKTTEAIIR
+403 TKTTEAVVR

-438 PVLFPKYYPAFNDYA
+438 PVLFPKYYPAPNAYSS
-453 GHIYFGNYTGSNYIN
+453 HIYFGNYTGGNYIN

-487 QAELKQNLDFITEG
+487 QFELKQNLDFITKG
-501 LNIRGLMSTTRYV
+501 LNLRGLMSTTRYV
-514 YSDISRAYGPYYY
+514 YSEISRAYGPYYY
-527 MVSSYNQN
+527 MVSSYNQAE
-535 DDTYQLEALNP
+535 DTYQLTALNP
-546 NSGYENVE
+546 NEGYENLE
-554 AGSPYKDIQTTT
+554 AGTPYKDIQNTT
-566 YVELSASYNHTF
+566 YIELAANYNRDF
-578 GMHGVSGML
+578 GAHGVSGML
-587 VYTMRNQQNSN
+587 VYTMRNQQNTN
-598 YENLQLSLPHR
+598 YDNLQLSLPHR
-609 NLGLSGRFTYAYD
+609 NLGLSGRFTYSYD
-622 QRYFVE
+622 KRYFAE

-644 FGFFPSIGLGY
+644 FGFFPSIGVGY
-655 LVSNEKFW
+655 LISNEKFW
-663 KPVENVISKL
+663 KPLENVISKL
-673 KLKATYGLVGNDA
+673 KFKVTYGLVGNDA
-686 IGDDKDRFYYLSNV
+686 IGSDNDRFYYLSNV
-700 NMNNDKRGQDFGLNF
+700 NMNNGDRAQDFGTNF
-715 GNHLNGITV
+715 GNHLNGIQI

-741 VGFELNLFNKLEIQ
+741 VGVELNLFDKLEIQ
-755 ADFFHERRS
+755 ADIFHEKRS

-770 AYVPST
+770 SYIPST
-776 MGLSAGI
+776 MGLAAAI

-790 TGKGIDISMD
+790 SGKGIDISMD
-800 YSHSVDK
+800 YSHSINK
-807 DLWFQGRAN
+807 DLWLQGRAN
-816 FTYAVSKYENVEEP
+816 FTYATSRYEKVEEP
-830 DYALA
+830 DYELA
-835 GTPWRS
+835 GTPWRT

-847 SQQYGYIAERL
+847 SQRFGYIAERL

-865 KNSPVQEFGG
+865 KNSPTQEFGG
-875 VVMAGDIKYKDINGD
+875 VVMAGDIKYKDINND

-895 DDRVPIGYPKTPKI
+895 EDQVPIGYPMTPKI

-917 GYKNL
+917 GYKNF
-922 DISVFFQGNALNSFW
+922 DFSIFFQGNALNSFW
-937 LDPSALSPF
+937 LDPVAISPF
-946 IDTDNDNSTIARN
+946 IDTDSDNSTIARN
-959 ALLDVIARDHWSE
+959 ALLNVIAENHWSE

-981 PRLGNEV
+981 PRLGDEI
-988 SLNNTQCSTWWMQ
+988 SANNTQCSTWWMQ
-1001 DGSFLRLKSLE
+1001 NGSFMRLKSLE
-1012 IGYSFPEN
+1012 IGYSLPQN
-1020 WIRKCGLN
+1020 MVHKWGLN
-1028 MARVY
+1028 MIRIY
-1033 LNGTNLLTFSKFKLW
+1033 LNGSNLLTFSKFKLW

-1068 LNINF
+1068 LNVNF